1 MATDLS
7 APGTVAAGFTSTA
20 GDYDD
25 VLRYNIEGAQ
35 RLVASLPAGEYSS
48 LLDVGCGTGFASLA
62 MHERF
67 GITKIT
73 GADPSAGMLEQ
84 FAAKL
89 GAVPEVEAK
98 LIEADVLGMGV
109 EPATHDV
116 VISTMAFHWFP
127 EKRKAMA
134 AMAEALRPG
143 GVLAILASGRGEYEV
158 QQMISRI
165 EPPVPPHYLGLYT
178 LVQRDGPEMEA
189 YIREAGL
196 EVVDVWI
203 EQRKRRTPLEA
214 LLERNR
220 VVASHV
226 FSDVPED
233 QREALAERFEEGMR
247 REVGPKGMIDYT
259 FTKLFAI
266 ARKPLD

>member
-25 VLRYNIEGAQ
+25 VLRFNVEGAY
-35 RLVASLPAGEYSS
+35 RLVASIPAGDYSS

-62 MHERF
+62 MYERF

-73 GADPSAGMLEQ
+73 GADPSGGMLEQ

-89 GAVPEVEAK
+89 GSHPEIDARLV
-98 LIEADVLGMGV
+98 EADVLSMDV
-109 EPATHDV
+109 EPGSQDV

-134 AMAEALRPG
+134 AMAATLRPG
-143 GVLAILASGRGEYEV
+143 GVLAILCSGRGEYEV
-158 QQMISRI
+158 QHMISRI
-165 EPPVPPHYLGLYT
+165 EPPVPPQYLGLYT
-178 LVQRDGPEMEA
+178 LVQRDVSEMHQYVA
-189 YIREAGL
+189 DAGL
-196 EVVDVWI
+196 EAVDVWM
-203 EQRKRRTPLEA
+203 EERKRRIPLEA
-214 LLERNR
+214 YLERNR

-226 FSDVPED
+226 FSDVPDDE
-233 QREALAERFEEGMR
+233 REALAQRFADGMR
-247 REVGPKGMIDYT
+247 REVGPDEMVEYT
-259 FTKLFAI
+259 FTKLFVV
-266 ARKPLD
+266 ARKPTE

>member
-20 GDYDD
+20 GEYDD
-25 VLRYNIEGAQ
+25 VLRHNVEGAY
-35 RLVASLPAGEYSS
+35 RLTASIPAGEYST

-62 MHERF
+62 MYERF

-89 GAVPEVEAK
+89 GAKPDIEAT
-98 LIEADVLGMGV
+98 LLEADVLNMDVAPGSQ
-109 EPATHDV
+109 DV

-134 AMAEALRPG
+134 AMAEPLRPG
-143 GVLAILASGRGEYEV
+143 GVLAILCSGRGEYEV
-158 QQMISRI
+158 QHMISRI
-165 EPPVPPHYLGLYT
+165 EPPVPPQYLGLYT
-178 LVQRDGPEMEA
+178 LVQRDGSEMHQ
-189 YIREAGL
+189 YIVDAGL
-196 EVVDVWI
+196 EAVDVWT
-203 EQRKRRTPLEA
+203 EERRRRVPLEA
-214 LLERNR
+214 YLERNR
-220 VVASHV
+220 VVASHI
-226 FSDVPED
+226 FSDVPEAE
-233 QREALAERFEEGMR
+233 REAFAERFAEGMR
-247 REVGPKGMIDYT
+247 REVGPSGMISYT

>member
-1 MATDLS
+1 MTTDLS

-25 VLRYNIEGAQ
+25 VLRYNVEGAI
-35 RLVASLPAGEYSS
+35 RLVASIPAGDYST
-48 LLDVGCGTGFASLA
+48 LLDVGCGTGFASMA
-62 MHERF
+62 MYDRF

-89 GAVPEVEAK
+89 GTEPEIDAT
-98 LIEADVLGMGV
+98 LIEADVLEMDIA
-109 EPATHDV
+109 PDSQDI

-127 EKRKAMA
+127 EKRSAMR
-134 AMAEALRPG
+134 AMAETLRPG
-143 GVLAILASGRGEYEV
+143 GVLAILASGRGEVEV
-158 QQMISRI
+158 QEMISRI
-165 EPPVPPHYLGLYT
+165 EPPVPPQLLGLYT
-178 LVQRDGPEMEA
+178 LVQRSVPEMQR
-189 YIREAGL
+189 YIAEVGL
-196 EVVDVWI
+196 EEVDVWQ
-203 EQRKRRTPLEA
+203 EERKRRIPIEA
-214 LLERNR
+214 YFERNR

-226 FSDVPED
+226 FADVPED
-233 QREALAERFEEGMR
+233 KREALAQHFEDGMR
-247 REVGPKGMIDYT
+247 REVGPDGMIEYT